1 MLWDRLN
8 KAIATNYGK
17 IFELDIAK
25 VPENWEIDKWMHF
38 AVVNKIANRFI

>member
-1 MLWDRLN
+1 MYDVIWDRLN

-25 VPENWEIDKWMHF
+25 VPENEKR
-38 AVVNKIANRFI
+38 NKDTDNFLLSR